1 MKLNLNRVIL
11 YLLIIVFLVLVL
23 QYVLAFL
30 NLRASCNHKEGFGK
44 KFKKLKKK
52 AGKISKSTV
61 KFASNRAE
69 SYIKDPSAALKDAKT
84 VGNFVSNKATTYAND
99 PSAAL
104 KDAKAISNATL
115 GKSIT
120 NSAINYVNTGINPNV
135 AAINYAK
142 ESLECKRK
150 REELEKENKKLKDKL
165 KDVQGM
171 GAPVDENFANYY

>member
-23 QYVLAFL
+23 QYILAFL
-30 NLRASCNHKEGFGK
+30 NLRASCNYKEGLKLK
-44 KFKKLKKK
+44 KFKKSAKK
-52 AGKISKSTV
+52 GIKSGIKSAK
-61 KFASNRAE
+61 KFTSNRIN
-69 SYIKDPSAALKDAKT
+69 SYIKDPT
-84 VGNFVSNKATTYAND
+84 
-99 PSAAL
+99 AAL

-120 NSAINYVNTGINPNV
+120 NSAINYINTGINPNV